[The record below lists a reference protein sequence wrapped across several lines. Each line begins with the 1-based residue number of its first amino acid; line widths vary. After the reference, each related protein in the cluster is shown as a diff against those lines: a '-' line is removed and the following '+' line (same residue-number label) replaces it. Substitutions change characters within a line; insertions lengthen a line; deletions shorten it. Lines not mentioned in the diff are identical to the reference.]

1 MIKLLLILVILHV
14 TLIAGPKNELY
25 QLYQEKNYKQACRL
39 GMNNYPQYTRDETF
53 ISLYAFS
60 CLQADYIDRLA
71 VPISALKYSKEARSN
86 AAYFSIILMQK
97 KLLYHALIDH
107 YDISMLNLPTTEHVL
122 SKVFNYYT
130 KDIKNRDANI
140 FYYTDADDKN
150 ITYKLYIE
158 THPHIKKMVIEVF
171 HDKILSARHLYW

>member
-1 MIKLLLILVILHV
+1 MKILFILLFLNLSMFANPKAKLY
-14 TLIAGPKNELY
+14 NLY
-25 QLYQEKNYKQACRL
+25 QDKNYKGACRL
-39 GMNNYPQYTRDETF
+39 GMLNYPKFTRDEAF

-60 CLQADYIDRLA
+60 CLEADYIDRLA

-107 YDISMLNLPTTEHVL
+107 YDISTLNLPTTEHIL
-122 SKVFNYYT
+122 SKVFNLYSQ
-130 KDIKNRDANI
+130 DQKNKTNNI
-140 FYYTDADDKN
+140 LHYTDPEDRK

-171 HDKILSARHLYW
+171 HDNILHKRHLYW

>member
-1 MIKLLLILVILHV
+1 MIRLLIILFLLHV
-14 TLIAGPKNELY
+14 TLIASPKNELY
-25 QLYQEKNYKQACRL
+25 KLYQENNYKQACRL
-39 GMNNYPQYTRDETF
+39 GMNNYPQYTRDEAF

-60 CLQADYIDRLA
+60 CLKADYIDRLA

-130 KDIKNRDANI
+130 KDTNNKESNI
-140 FYYTDADDKN
+140 FYYTDTDDKR

>member
-1 MIKLLLILVILHV
+1 MRLFILVFLLHV
-14 TLIAGPKNELY
+14 TLIAGPKNKLY
-25 QLYQEKNYKQACRL
+25 QLYQEGNYKKACRL

-60 CLQADYIDRLA
+60 CLKADYIDRLA

-107 YDISMLNLPTTEHVL
+107 YDISMLNLPTTQHVL
-122 SKVFNYYT
+122 SKVFDYYT
-130 KDIKNRDANI
+130 KDTNNKDSNI
-140 FYYTDADDKN
+140 FHYTDTNDKR

-171 HDKILSARHLYW
+171 HDKILFARHLYW

>member
-1 MIKLLLILVILHV
+1 MKPLIFIIFIFNI
-14 TLIAGPKNELY
+14 TLIANPKSDLFGLY
-25 QLYQEKNYKQACRL
+25 QDKNYKDACRL
-39 GMNNYPQYTRDETF
+39 GMNNYPQYTRDEAF

-60 CLQADYIDRLA
+60 CLEADYIDRLA

-97 KLLYHALIDH
+97 KLLYHALIDQ
-107 YDISMLNLPTTEHVL
+107 YDISALNLPTTDHVL
-122 SKVFNYYT
+122 SKVFDFYV
-130 KDIKNRDANI
+130 KDQRNKNANV
-140 FYYTDADDKN
+140 FFYTDRKNDK

-171 HDKILSARHLYW
+171 HDKILSRRHLYW